1 MKKDVTV
8 RLTGYVREYWIV
20 DPETQMVT
28 VYNFENDTVGQ
39 YHFGKEVPVGIYEGF
54 LIKIPFV

>member
-1 MKKDVTV
+1 M